1 MADLDPRVPEGTE
14 SWGLVPARPATERRP
29 YLLVLSGP
37 QLGESFPLD
46 LERELFLGRDPSCE
60 IRLRDTGVSRR
71 HAAVQ
76 ASPQGVRLR
85 DLGSTNGVFLEG
97 ARVADCLVHDGERI
111 QMGMHTT
118 LKYCLCDELEIG
130 SQRRL
135 AEGVLLDAETGL
147 FNRRYFDDRLSAEL
161 ATSQRAVRPVALLLV
176 GVDGLARVAEA
187 HGRPGADEAL
197 GLAAGLV
204 RSAVR
209 REDVVARVAAEE
221 FGVVA
226 RETPLS
232 SGRALAERI
241 RASVERGRL
250 AVGGAPIALSVSV
263 GVVGVD
269 SIGTF
274 ATGRTDVEVLS
285 LAERALRRARLGGGN
300 RVEAEGPLV
309 LP

>member
-1 MADLDPRVPEGTE
+1 MAELDPRVPEGTE

-37 QLGESFPLD
+37 QLGESFALD
-46 LERELFLGRDPSCE
+46 PTREIVLGRDPSCD

-71 HAAVQ
+71 HASVQ
-76 ASPQGVRLR
+76 PTAAGVHLR
-85 DLGSTNGVFLEG
+85 DLGSTNGVFVEG
-97 ARVADCLVHDGERI
+97 ARVADCVVHDGERL

-147 FNRRYFDDRLSAEL
+147 FNRRYFDDRLAAEL
-161 ATSQRAVRPVALLLV
+161 STSQRAIRPVALLLV
-176 GVDGLARVAEA
+176 GLEGLTAVAESR
-187 HGRPGADEAL
+187 GRPAAEEAL
-197 GLAAGLV
+197 GVAAGLV
-204 RSAVR
+204 RGAVR
-209 REDVVARVAAEE
+209 REDVVSRIAPEE

-241 RASVERGRL
+241 RSAVERGP
-250 AVGGAPIALSVSV
+250 VVVQGASMSLSVSV

-274 ATGRTDVEVLS
+274 AIGRTDVEVLA

-300 RVEAEGPLV
+300 RVETEGPVV